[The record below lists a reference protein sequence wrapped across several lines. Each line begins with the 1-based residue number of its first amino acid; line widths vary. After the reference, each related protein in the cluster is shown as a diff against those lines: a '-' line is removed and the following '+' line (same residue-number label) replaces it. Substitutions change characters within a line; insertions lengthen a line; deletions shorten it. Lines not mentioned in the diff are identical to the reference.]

1 MNVKHELRRLVWKV
15 GYDVTPFNA
24 TWSGVARRRD
34 LLWSLGIDVVLD
46 VGANV
51 GQYGSQLRR
60 DVGFEGRICSFEPM
74 RGAFRVLEAEAADDP
89 KWSTFNLAI
98 GDVAGSATI
107 NIAANSESSSLL
119 PMLTSHSEAAPE
131 SRFVGT
137 EKIETQTLDALFDDL
152 CAPGERVYLK
162 IDTQGFEGRVL
173 AGADR
178 SLPKIDTLQIEMAL
192 TPLYEGEIAF
202 ADLLELLLGRGY
214 MIVGL
219 EPVFADPR
227 TGRLLQVDAVFHR
240 E

>member
-1 MNVKHELRRLVWKV
+1 VTVKHELRRLVWKL

-24 TWSGVARRRD
+24 TWSGVARRRH
-34 LLWSLGIDVVLD
+34 LLCSLGIDVVLD

-51 GQYGSQLRR
+51 GQYARQLRR

-74 RGAFRVLEAEAADDP
+74 RGAFRVLEVEAADDP

-119 PMLTSHSEAAPE
+119 PMLASHSEAAPE

-137 EKIETQTLDALFDDL
+137 EQIETQTLDALFDNL
-152 CAPGERVYLK
+152 CATGEHVYLK

-178 SLPKIDTLQIEMAL
+178 SLPRIDTLQIEMAL

-202 ADLLELLLGRGY
+202 ADLLELLLDRGY
-214 MIVGL
+214 VIVGL
-219 EPVFADPR
+219 EPVFTDPR

-240 E
+240 G